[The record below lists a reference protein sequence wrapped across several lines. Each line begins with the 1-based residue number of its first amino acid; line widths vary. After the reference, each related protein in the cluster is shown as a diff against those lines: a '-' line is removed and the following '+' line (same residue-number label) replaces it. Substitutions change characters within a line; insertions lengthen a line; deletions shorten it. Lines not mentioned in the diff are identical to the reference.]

1 MSKKQTYFPDTWL
14 TDLQFSVWVTKSTDS
29 KKAYCKLCKKQF
41 SLANMGV
48 KALTSHAKSEKHLK
62 RIKEMESEQNFF
74 NKKLTSEPQQTNNQT
89 ITNETQQPLCEPHQ
103 DPSCEP
109 PVLPKKV
116 SMQQTLTASVLD
128 SSSLKAEIFV
138 CWI

>member
-1 MSKKQTYFPDTWL
+1 MSKKQTYFSDTWL

-29 KKAYCKLCKKQF
+29 KKAYRKLCKKSF
-41 SLANMGV
+41 SLSNMGV
-48 KALTSHAKSEKHLK
+48 KALRSHAKSENHLK
-62 RIKEMESEQNFF
+62 RIKEKESVQNVF

-116 SMQQTLTASVLD
+116 SMQQTLTASVLE
-128 SSSLKAEIFV
+128 SPGIY
-138 CWI
+138 